1 MSIGKSVATDF
12 DWTSCCVSRWSGD
25 VSKGLDCTSFSS
37 WLLEIS
43 LFSIDFLDCVFSVN
57 ELLDD
62 GTGTVCS
69 CWIGC
74 KRNVWISWS

>member
-12 DWTSCCVSRWSGD
+12 DWTSCCVSRSSGD
-25 VSKGLDCTSFSS
+25 VSNG
-37 WLLEIS
+37 
-43 LFSIDFLDCVFSVN
+43 LDCVFSVN
-57 ELLDD
+57 ELLGD

-74 KRNVWISWS
+74 KRNVWISWSYD